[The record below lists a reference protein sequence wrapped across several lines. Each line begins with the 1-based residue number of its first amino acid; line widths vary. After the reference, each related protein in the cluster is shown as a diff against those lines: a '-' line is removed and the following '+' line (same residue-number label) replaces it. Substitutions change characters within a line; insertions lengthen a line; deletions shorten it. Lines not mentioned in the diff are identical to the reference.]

1 MAGVTSGAAVL
12 DHVTCVTAISSCV
25 RTHLRKRTMAPQ
37 ALPFVC
43 ARLSPASMP
52 LIMNSP
58 LLSKW
63 RDVSMS
69 INAGL
74 EANLVQLVE
83 IRASQINGCANCI
96 NMHTK
101 EARSIGESEQ
111 RIYLL
116 PTWREAPCY
125 SERERAALGWTEA
138 MMRISEGQ
146 RIEAAHYQ
154 VEVAHEALKQ
164 HFTEEEQVKLTLVLI
179 VINGWNLLSVG
190 FGLFVDQAPTRA
202 AA

>member
-1 MAGVTSGAAVL
+1 M
-12 DHVTCVTAISSCV
+12 TA
-25 RTHLRKRTMAPQ
+25 RP
-37 ALPFVC
+37 LPFIC
-43 ARLSPASMP
+43 ARLSPASLP

-58 LLSKW
+58 LVNKW
-63 RDVSMS
+63 REVSLT

-74 EANLVQLVE
+74 EASLVQLVE

-101 EARSIGESEQ
+101 EARSSGESEQ

-116 PTWREAPCY
+116 PAWRDVPCY
-125 SERERAALGWTEA
+125 TERQRAALGWTEA
-138 MMRISEGQ
+138 LMRISEGH

-154 VEVAHEALKQ
+154 VEAAHEALKKN
-164 HFTEEEQVKLTLVLI
+164 FTEEEQVKLTLVLV

-190 FGLFVDQAPTRA
+190 FGLFADQAPA
-202 AA
+202 KAVA